1 MLKKKKKFKKRE
13 GVSLFSFSFLS
24 LHADN
29 QTDNVSLLGL
39 YPQSMHCKLPLKFKR
54 VLGWGRQ
61 IHF

>member
-1 MLKKKKKFKKRE
+1 MGDLIMLKKKKKFKKRE

-39 YPQSMHCKLPLKFKR
+39 YP
-54 VLGWGRQ
+54 
-61 IHF
+61 